1 MILPVDGLMQ
11 VFKARTGYFLEISGN
26 IQCYN
31 ERAPLKKH
39 MKSLVKIYYSKEKR
53 NFFGLSASDNQVL
66 VMHRN

>member
-11 VFKARTGYFLEISGN
+11 VFKARTGYFLEISGS

-39 MKSLVKIYYSKEKR
+39 MKSLVKIYYSKEK

-66 VMHRN
+66 VVHRN